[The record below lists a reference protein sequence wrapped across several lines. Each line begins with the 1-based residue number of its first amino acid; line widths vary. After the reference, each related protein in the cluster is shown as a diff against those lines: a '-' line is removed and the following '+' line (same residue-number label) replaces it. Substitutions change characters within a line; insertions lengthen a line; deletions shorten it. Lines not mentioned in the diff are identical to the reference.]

1 MKSSNNGYKSNTE
14 ILSRNLMLENWCTWN
29 LDNLMNDIK
38 QISGVIDKNWPLK
51 NIIRKLW
58 AYNRSDQTP
67 SIAQPKHNHAPLDAT
82 RFSLVG
88 INLQRPLP
96 ELEDQKHTVDYKA
109 VLPTN
114 RYILILSQMPTMSY
128 KRPSYQETYSCPTQ
142 MQHRWK
148 PTRNI
153 LLGSVYT
160 PNLDNFCTSAGSN
173 LDMHC
178 SHVPF
183 PSIY

>member
-1 MKSSNNGYKSNTE
+1 MKSSNNGYESNTE
-14 ILSRNLMLENWCTWN
+14 ILSRNLMLENWCAWN
-29 LDNLMNDIK
+29 LDRLMNGIK
-38 QISGVIDKNWPLK
+38 QISGVIDRNWPLK
-51 NIIRKLW
+51 NIIGKLR
-58 AYNRSDQTP
+58 AYNRRDQTP
-67 SIAQPKHNHAPLDAT
+67 SSAQPKHNHGPLDAT
-82 RFSLVG
+82 PLFLVAST
-88 INLQRPLP
+88 LQGPLP
-96 ELEDQKHTVDYKA
+96 ELEDQKHTIDYKA

-114 RYILILSQMPTMSY
+114 RYILIWSQMRTMPY
-128 KRPSYQETYSCPTQ
+128 KHPSYQETYSCPTR

-173 LDMHC
+173 VDMHC

-183 PSIY
+183 PSIC